1 MTPTQIKKL
10 AEGIKS
16 IADTTGELLQLA
28 SEVALSSKEEGL
40 SITNPLEEISSG
52 LVKLMDFAKK
62 QSNRY

>member
-28 SEVALSSKEEGL
+28 SEVALSSMEEGIA
-40 SITNPLEEISSG
+40 ITTSLEEISSG
-52 LVKLMDFAKK
+52 LTKLMNVAKK
-62 QSNRY
+62 QSNKY

>member
-28 SEVALSSKEEGL
+28 SEVALSSKEEGF
-40 SITNPLEEISSG
+40 SIANPLEEISSG